1 MTGSGSWRRWDET
14 VEMAVDPTR
23 LLATVALLHSNSDDD
38 PSGVE
43 GLTKA
48 QLYDGVQERI
58 TQAAEER
65 EQDRRDERRQSTPI
79 KLVREARQ
87 KVVRAQEALGRS
99 KRGASFDHGKL
110 NYELRQLRKEVN
122 VLAEANE
129 GDA

>member
-1 MTGSGSWRRWDET
+1 MSGQLFGLWGDRGVTIQLSVGLQMTW
-14 VEMAVDPTR
+14 
-23 LLATVALLHSNSDDD
+23 ATSICHAPV
-38 PSGVE
+38 PSFT
-43 GLTKA
+43 LPDSRYK
-48 QLYDGVQERI
+48 
-58 TQAAEER
+58 AAEER